1 MVPAPSPVCL
11 DTCLV
16 GRTRRFVYAYVPKA
30 ACTSLK
36 LWMAT
41 VEGLVPP
48 GSTPQVRG
56 GVHALLKPRAAL
68 DSLPSHEAESIL
80 RSPDW
85 FKFTFVRHPLARL
98 VSAYLDKVVPA
109 KATAARLI
117 RSYQMHDPS
126 AAWWQRLLARVR
138 IDARRSLTFRQL
150 VKQLACET
158 PQELDEHF
166 RPQSLLVAGLPLDF
180 VGRVERMEE
189 DFAFVQ
195 RRLDTNVPL
204 SHKKRQSYTV
214 EAGDFVA
221 DWPAEAFRTD
231 APHPHWRRFFPPA
244 VLAGAAQIYRDD
256 FARYGYRHQD
266 ESVPGWS
273 HLRAA

>member
-1 MVPAPSPVCL
+1 MAPLPAPVCL

-16 GRTRRFVYAYVPKA
+16 GRLRRFVYAYVPKA

-48 GSTPQVRG
+48 GSTQVMG
-56 GVHALLKPRAAL
+56 GVHSLLKPQAAL
-68 DSLPSHEAESIL
+68 GSLPPHEAEAIL
-80 RSPDW
+80 RDRAW

-117 RSYQMHDPS
+117 RCYQIQDPN

-138 IDARRSLTFRQL
+138 IDAQRSLTFREL
-150 VKQLACET
+150 VKQLACER
-158 PQELDEHF
+158 PEELDEHF
-166 RPQSLLVAGLPLDF
+166 RPQSLLLGGLPLDF
-180 VGRVERMEE
+180 VGRVERIDE

-204 SHKKRQSYTV
+204 AHKKRQSYTV
-214 EAGDFVA
+214 AAGDFVA
-221 DWPAEAFRTD
+221 DWPAEAFRGD
-231 APHPHWRRFFPPA
+231 APHPHWRRFYPPA
-244 VLAGAAQIYRDD
+244 VRARALEIFRDD
-256 FARYGYRHQD
+256 FARFGYQQQD
-266 ESVPGWS
+266 EAVASS
-273 HLRAA
+273 SRRRAA